1 MITEVVDIQHVYY
14 INLEHR
20 EDRLKHVQ
28 EQLSA
33 LGLGG
38 VSARFNAIKMKNG
51 AIGCSMSH
59 LSLLEMAVKKKLPHI
74 LIVEDDILFLDVDL
88 FKSQFKK
95 TMKELEREESWDV
108 VLFSGN
114 NIGNYRKVVVKK
126 NVNNGKTNENVVA
139 IQVSL
144 CQTTTGYLVNGP
156 YISVLAQNV
165 REGVKKLMSEPKNK
179 RDYAI
184 DRYWFHLQMREL
196 SRWFLI
202 MPVCVIQ
209 KEGYSDIEERDTN
222 YTHLLLDVDKE
233 WLKRR
238 KKII

>member
-20 EDRLKHVQ
+20 DDRLKHVQ
-28 EQLSA
+28 EQMTA
-33 LGLGG
+33 LGLGD
-38 VSARFNAIKMKNG
+38 VSTRFNAIKMKNG

-59 LSLLEMAVKKKLPHI
+59 LKLLEMAVEKKLPHI

-88 FKSQFKK
+88 FKTQFKK
-95 TMKELEREESWDV
+95 TMQELEREMEESKESWDV

-114 NIGNYRKVVVKK
+114 NIGNYRKLV
-126 NVNNGKTNENVVA
+126 VNNGNNQSKKNENVVA

-156 YISVLAQNV
+156 YIPVLAQNV
-165 REGVKKLMSEPKNK
+165 REGVEKLMSEPTNKN
-179 RDYAI
+179 DYAI

-209 KEGYSDIEERDTN
+209 KEGYSDIEERYTN
-222 YTHLLLDVDKE
+222 YAQVLLNVDKE
-233 WLKRR
+233 WLKR
-238 KKII
+238 